1 MRVTWLHMNSYNYTV
16 IYKILC
22 QYRKANDNNVNNMHY
37 ILNSYLLLQQITT
50 WVTFTSHE
58 KSLNIFFFKK
68 PNPFVYL
75 GTCKNQINNIFLFPL
90 KNFVTQWVFSEV
102 RTRYVIRRLNLCR
115 NRVTS
120 GDDRYPGLALTLL
133 LLKGW

>member
-1 MRVTWLHMNSYNYTV
+1 ML
-16 IYKILC
+16 
-22 QYRKANDNNVNNMHY
+22 Y

-102 RTRYVIRRLNLCR
+102 RTRHVIRRLNLCR